1 MDFVYTERWGKDFAD
16 WSWADI
22 AYEVVTAFR
31 ANELHVIQHEDQIKG
46 IIIASVNLAQKT
58 CHVKH
63 ILRSKGFG
71 SRDFIATCNKL
82 ISQVAPDC
90 VFTGKRAG
98 VFRSY
103 KWTTRFN

>member
-1 MDFVYTERWGKDFAD
+1 MDFIFAERWGKDFLD

-22 AYEVVTAFR
+22 AYEVVTASS
-31 ANELHVIQHEDQIKG
+31 ANELHVIQDQGEIKG
-46 IIIASVNLAQKT
+46 IIIASINIAQKT

-63 ILRSKGFG
+63 VLRSKGFG
-71 SRDFIATCNKL
+71 SRAFIATCKHL

-98 VFRSY
+98 ILRSY